1 LRLSGKVALVT
12 GGAGVIAQA
21 VAKRFLAE
29 GASVVLVDKDE
40 QGLREAAAQ
49 TVDER
54 LTWIA
59 ADVTSAASVAAYA
72 RTAFDRLGRI
82 DVFFNNAGIEGP
94 TAPLTE
100 FPEDGFERVMAVNVT
115 GVFLGIKYMVP
126 VMADGGSIIITSS
139 TAGLR
144 GAAEFVAYCASK
156 HAVIGIMRTAAIEAA
171 PRRIRVNSIHPAPVE
186 SAMIERLERAR
197 AGTGDPSIMRE
208 RFMRR
213 IPMRRYVQPTEVADL
228 VLFLA
233 SDESRMIT
241 GSMIGID
248 GGSLA
253 G

>member
-1 LRLSGKVALVT
+1 VKLEGKVALVT
-12 GGAGVIAQA
+12 GGAGVIGRAA
-21 VAKRFLAE
+21 AKRLLAE
-29 GASVVLVDKDE
+29 GAAVVLVDKDE
-40 QGLREAAAQ
+40 QGLRAASAQ
-49 TVDER
+49 MVDER

-59 ADVTSAASVAAYA
+59 ADVTSGASVAAYA

-82 DVFFNNAGIEGP
+82 DIFFNNAGIEGP
-94 TAPLTE
+94 TAPLVE
-100 FPEDGFERVMAVNVT
+100 FPEDGFAQVMAVNVT
-115 GVFLGIKYMVP
+115 GVFLGIKYMLP

-144 GAAEFVAYCASK
+144 GAADFIAYCASK

-197 AGTGDPSIMRE
+197 AGNGDPGAIRQ
-208 RFMRR
+208 RFIRR
-213 IPMRRYVQPTEVADL
+213 IPLGRYVEPAEVADL

-241 GSMIGID
+241 GSMLGID